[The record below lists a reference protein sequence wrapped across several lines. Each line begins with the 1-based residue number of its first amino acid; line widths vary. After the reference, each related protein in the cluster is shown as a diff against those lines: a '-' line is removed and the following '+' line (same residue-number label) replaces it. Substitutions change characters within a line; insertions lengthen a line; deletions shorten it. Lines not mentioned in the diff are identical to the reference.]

1 MRPLSVVA
9 FASLSV
15 LSASMVTGLFAPSA
29 GSRSADIDP
38 PHDPAAIMRAVLP
51 SADGP
56 AEPPANK
63 PGRDRDDVEAPPAV
77 VSAQPDAPAALPTG
91 AAAPEGSGC
100 PAGMVLVEGKYCPN
114 VKQECVKYME
124 DPIKF
129 PRARCAEFA
138 ATSECLSEKV
148 PLRFCIDKLEARES
162 APAAEG
168 KGDLPAGDVSWTQA
182 KNACEA
188 QGKRL
193 CEEREWTLACE
204 GDAMQPYP
212 YGFVR
217 DSTACNFDQTEGLV
231 TQKGALADLRQP
243 VDANPRCESPY
254 GVRNMVGNI
263 DEWIVLDKPHYSD
276 KNNGRKML
284 SGLKG
289 GWWGPMRN
297 RCRPTT
303 VDHDEV
309 FHELQTGYRCC
320 AGT

>member
-1 MRPLSVVA
+1 MRPSSVVA
-9 FASLSV
+9 FASLSL
-15 LSASMVTGLFAPSA
+15 LSASMVTGLFSPTAGT

-51 SADGP
+51 SSDGDTTAPARAADTG
-56 AEPPANK
+56 
-63 PGRDRDDVEAPPAV
+63 DVEAPPVAAPVPAV
-77 VSAQPDAPAALPTG
+77 VAIPAGVEAPNEAG
-91 AAAPEGSGC
+91 GC

-124 DPIKF
+124 DPVKF

-138 ATSECLSEKV
+138 ATSECLSERV
-148 PLRFCIDKLEARES
+148 PLRFCIDKLEARDT

-168 KGDLPAGDVSWTQA
+168 KGDLPAGDISWTQA
-182 KNACEA
+182 KSACEA

-263 DEWIVLDKPHYSD
+263 DEWVVLDKPHYSD
-276 KNNGRKML
+276 KNGGRKMM

-320 AGT
+320 AGL